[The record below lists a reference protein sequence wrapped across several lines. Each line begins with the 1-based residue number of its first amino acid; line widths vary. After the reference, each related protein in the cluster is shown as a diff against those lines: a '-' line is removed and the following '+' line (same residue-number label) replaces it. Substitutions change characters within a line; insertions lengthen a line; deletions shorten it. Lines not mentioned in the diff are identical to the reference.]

1 MPRKGKGSKTQ
12 AIQTAK
18 DQTYGSA
25 KQQEMAQEVAPLPQ
39 NVAGMGEPTALPPSR
54 VMPGSAGDL
63 FRTTDRPMEP
73 SSAMPSQIREPKL
86 TPERSQLLF
95 QTMPLL
101 QATANN
107 PYANP
112 DMQQTVLQMET
123 FLPTRFDAS

>member
-39 NVAGMGEPTALPPSR
+39 NVAGMGEPTALP
-54 VMPGSAGDL
+54 V
-63 FRTTDRPMEP
+63 
-73 SSAMPSQIREPKL
+73 
-86 TPERSQLLF
+86 
-95 QTMPLL
+95 
-101 QATANN
+101 ANS